1 MTRDEAVSIIQQQLG
16 FRTDLSSE
24 IITNLKLAQTMLE
37 AGPTRPWF
45 LVTEQQSI
53 SLEVGEQ
60 RLVVPSNMLAE
71 IDQAR
76 LVYIPDDSDE
86 AAVDLVKE
94 DYDQLARD
102 YAEVDNGP
110 PEAYALLG
118 NYFRIFPTPDDD
130 YTIKIIVFGT
140 DADLSSNIEN
150 GWLKHVPY
158 ALIGKAGAQ
167 IASAIRDNV
176 ALAVFREWER
186 EGRLALQG
194 KDVARDVANR
204 VLQVGGPH

>member
-16 FRTDLSSE
+16 FRTDLQTE

-45 LVTEQQSI
+45 LVSEQQFI
-53 SLEVGEQ
+53 TLTPNEQ
-60 RLVVPSNMLAE
+60 RLVVPSSMLTE

-86 AAVDLVKE
+86 DAVDLTKE
-94 DYDQLARD
+94 DYDQLSRD
-102 YAEVDNGP
+102 YAEVENGP

-118 NYFRIFPTPDDD
+118 SYFRIFPTPDDD
-130 YTIKIIVFGT
+130 YTIKIIVFSPDVVLT
-140 DADLSSNIEN
+140 SNVEN

-176 ALAVFREWER
+176 ALAVFQGWER